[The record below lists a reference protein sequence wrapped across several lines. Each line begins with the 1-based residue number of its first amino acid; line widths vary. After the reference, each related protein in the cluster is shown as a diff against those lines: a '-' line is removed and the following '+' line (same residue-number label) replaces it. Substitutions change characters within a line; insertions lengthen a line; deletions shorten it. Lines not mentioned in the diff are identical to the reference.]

1 MAEHNYSLTIKNET
15 ADENENN
22 PIAGNAAGSKQ
33 ASGGDN
39 AAAAASTIKAAKI
52 MAVLGTAMHFA
63 DKIVSHRIQTVELRT
78 GASEQQER
86 LSFAYSVAKQAGG
99 IIMSTIAGFAVGNA
113 PGALIGFLT
122 SATTTAMSYAQKA
135 SELRMQ
141 RDLEAVGLKYMN
153 IRAGGSVASYSGSRM
168 KNQ

>member
-1 MAEHNYSLTIKNET
+1 MANGNYTLTIENKT
-15 ADENENN
+15 ADENESN
-22 PIAGNAAGSKQ
+22 PIAGNTAGSKQ

-52 MAVLGTAMHFA
+52 MAVVGTAMHFA

-99 IIMSTIAGFAVGNA
+99 IIMSTAAGFALGNA
-113 PGALIGFLT
+113 PGAIIGLLT
-122 SATTTAMSYAQKA
+122 SSASMVLSYAQKA
-135 SELRMQ
+135 SELRLQ
-141 RDLEAVGLKYMN
+141 RDLENAGLKFMN
-153 IRAGGSVASYSGSRM
+153 IRAGGSVASYSGSRL

>member
-1 MAEHNYSLTIKNET
+1 MANGNYTLTIENKT

-22 PIAGNAAGSKQ
+22 PIVGDTAGSKQ

-39 AAAAASTIKAAKI
+39 TAVAASTVKAAKI
-52 MAVLGTAMHFA
+52 MAVVGTAMHFA

-78 GASEQQER
+78 GSREQQER

-99 IIMSTIAGFAVGNA
+99 IIMSTAAGFAVGNV
-113 PGALIGFLT
+113 PGALIGLLT
-122 SATTTAMSYAQKA
+122 SSASVALSYAQKA
-135 SELRMQ
+135 DEIRMQ
-141 RDLEAVGLKYMN
+141 HNLEDIGLKYMN
-153 IRAGGSVASYSGSRM
+153 IRAGGSVASYSGSRL